1 MKETILISI
10 HPEHVEKILSGE
22 KRFEFRKKIPTDT
35 IRRMVIY
42 STSPVMKVVAV
53 AEIDSTIT
61 AKPESVWRRTR
72 HASGIT
78 KQRFTKYFD
87 NRDIAHALSIGSVRE
102 LANPI
107 PLSTLCCTFVP
118 PQSYRFIDA
127 AFLEELDP

>member
-22 KRFEFRKKIPTDT
+22 KRFEFRRKIPSDT

-42 STSPVMKVVAV
+42 STAPVMKVVAV

-61 AKPESVWRRTR
+61 AKPESVWRKTR

-78 KQRFTKYFD
+78 KQRFSKYFEK
-87 NRDIAHALSIGSVRE
+87 REVAHALAIRSVRE
-102 LANPI
+102 LETPI
-107 PLSTLCCTFVP
+107 SLSELCHSLVP
-118 PQSYRFIDA
+118 PQSYRFLDA
-127 AFLEELDP
+127 AMLEYL

>member
-1 MKETILISI
+1 MRETILISI

-22 KRFEFRKKIPTDT
+22 KRFEFRKKIPIDK

-61 AKPESVWRRTR
+61 ARPESVWRKTR

-78 KQRFTKYFD
+78 KQRFIKYFD
-87 NRDIAHALSIGSVRE
+87 NREIAHAISIGSVRE
-102 LANPI
+102 LENPI
-107 PLSTLCCTFVP
+107 SLSTLCQSLVP

-127 AFLEELDP
+127 TVLDDL

>member
-22 KRFEFRKKIPTDT
+22 KRFEFRKKIPADAV
-35 IRRMVIY
+35 RRMVIY
-42 STSPVMKVVAV
+42 STSPVMKVVAI

-61 AKPESVWRRTR
+61 ANPESVWRKTR

-78 KQRFTKYFD
+78 KQHFTKYFD
-87 NRDIAHALSIGSVRE
+87 NHAIAHALAIGTVRE
-102 LANPI
+102 LENPVA
-107 PLSTLCCTFVP
+107 LSKLCHSLVP

-127 AFLEELDP
+127 AFLDAL

>member
-22 KRFEFRKKIPTDT
+22 KRFEFRKKIPIDK

-61 AKPESVWRRTR
+61 AKPESVWRKTR

-78 KQRFTKYFD
+78 KQRFTKYFN
-87 NRDIAHALSIGSVRE
+87 NRDIAHALSIGTVRE
-102 LANPI
+102 LANPVS
-107 PLSTLCCTFVP
+107 LSKLCQSFVP

-127 AFLEELDP
+127 TVLDDL